1 MLLSYISEITKI
13 REFISC
19 QMTSLLVYSS
29 SHMKAE
35 IHPEFHTD
43 AKVKCVCGTTFD
55 IGSTTKEI
63 EVEICSNCHPFY
75 TGVDKI
81 VDTAGR
87 VEKFRAR
94 TKAAKPK
101 E

>member
-1 MLLSYISEITKI
+1 
-13 REFISC
+13 
-19 QMTSLLVYSS
+19 
-29 SHMKAE
+29 MKAE
-35 IHPEFHTD
+35 IHPEFNTE
-43 AKVKCVCGTTFD
+43 AKVKCACGQTFT
-55 IGSTTKEI
+55 IGSTMKDI

-94 TKAAKPK
+94 TAAAKPGEKK
-101 E
+101 EKKVKARKTDDN

>member
-1 MLLSYISEITKI
+1 
-13 REFISC
+13 
-19 QMTSLLVYSS
+19 
-29 SHMKAE
+29 MKAE

-43 AKVKCVCGTTFD
+43 TKVKCVCGQTFT
-55 IGSTTKEI
+55 IGSTAKEI

-75 TGVDKI
+75 TGVEKI

-94 TKAAKPK
+94 RAAAKPEAKK
-101 E
+101 EKKAKVRKKDDN